1 MLLVQSLEDGRDL
14 WPTRNGR
21 SGCCR
26 KEYNRAVI
34 RARAVFSSIPV
45 IRNADI
51 KDDDLLLMAANIDQ
65 LGVI

>member
-1 MLLVQSLEDGRDL
+1 MLQVQSSLDGQDI

-26 KEYNRAVI
+26 KEYSRAVI
-34 RARAVFSSIPV
+34 RARAVFSSVPT

-51 KDDDLLLMAANIDQ
+51 KNDDYLLMAANIDQ
-65 LGVI
+65 GVI